1 VTRFRRGIWC
11 ALALVGWLEAAGACD
26 ERRATSDEPR
36 FGKPIRLDEVQ
47 GGTLLFPTAET
58 GTFAPAPAL
67 EADVAIA
74 VTGAIVRAQVTQR
87 FVNPTSEWLEGVYV
101 FPLPDTAAVD
111 HLRMLVGPRIIEG
124 EIREREEA
132 KKVYQAAK
140 AGGRK
145 ASLVEQERP
154 NIFTSSVANVGP
166 GETVEITIEY
176 QDTVPF
182 DGVEFV
188 LRFPLVVARR
198 YVPGTPPDGGV
209 EAGGATLPA
218 DACLNGRAQPTDVV
232 PDAGRVTPPL
242 SSVPV
247 NPVRLS
253 VEIDPGMA
261 LKWLYSPS
269 HPVVTEPIGAF
280 VHLVSLADDAVPA
293 DRDFVLVWA
302 PAAGALPQATLLAEQ
317 IGDEI
322 YALLTV
328 IPPDAKAA
336 AYRIARETVFVI
348 DTSGSMAGQSIEQA
362 KLALLIAL
370 DRLDAGDR
378 FNIIQ
383 FNHTLESLFPHSVRA
398 EEANVATARTW
409 VESLGADGGTEM
421 LSAIEAALADA
432 AAPDEVRQ
440 VVFITD
446 GQVSDEERLFTT
458 IERRLGDSRLFTVGI
473 GAAPNGHFMR
483 KAAQFGRGTFTYVG
497 SPQEV
502 SSRMDDLFRK
512 LESPKLADIE
522 VDWGSDADAWPE
534 RVPDLYGGEP
544 LVLAAKLSS
553 IPDQVVVSGRT
564 GADPWR
570 VVIHRPPMTDTALA
584 SAGIGQLWAR
594 RKIESLLDH
603 VVDGSEADRDAV
615 RRAVIEV
622 ALHHHMVTNYTSLVA
637 VDVTPT
643 APGDARLLTHNYPV
657 NAPHGSALRLPSTAT
672 PARLYLVLAG
682 LLRFT
687 AWVLRPTA
695 PSTPGGRRSVGAAP
709 AGYE

>member
-1 VTRFRRGIWC
+1 VIRFVRGIWC
-11 ALALVGWLEAAGACD
+11 ALALVGWLGTALASD
-26 ERRATSDEPR
+26 EQRATSNEAWV
-36 FGKPIRLDEVQ
+36 GAPIRLDEVQ
-47 GGTLLFPTAET
+47 GGTLLFPTAAD
-58 GTFAPAPAL
+58 GAFVPAPTL
-67 EADVAIA
+67 ETDVAIA
-74 VTGAIVRAQVTQR
+74 VTGVIVRAQVTQR
-87 FVNPTSEWLEGVYV
+87 FVNPTGEWLEGVYV

-132 KKVYQAAK
+132 KKVYQEAK
-140 AGGRK
+140 ASGRK

-198 YVPGTPPDGGV
+198 YVPGTPLDGGV
-209 EAGGATLPA
+209 EGGQPTLPA
-218 DACLNGRAQPTDVV
+218 DACLEGRAQPTDVV
-232 PDAGRVTPPL
+232 PDAERVTPPL

-253 VEIDPGMA
+253 VEIDPGIA

-317 IGDEI
+317 IGADV

-328 IPPDAKAA
+328 VPPDAKTA

-383 FNHTLESLFPHSVRA
+383 FNHTLERLFPHAVPA
-398 EEANVATARTW
+398 DEADVAAARTW
-409 VESLGADGGTEM
+409 VESLTADGGTEM
-421 LSAIEAALADA
+421 LGAIEAALADA
-432 AAPDEVRQ
+432 AAPGEVRQ
-440 VVFITD
+440 VIFITD
-446 GQVSDEERLFTT
+446 GQVSDEERLFAT
-458 IERRLGDSRLFTVGI
+458 IEQRLGGSRLFIVGI

-502 SSRMDDLFRK
+502 SSRMDELFHK
-512 LESPKLADIE
+512 LEKPQLADIE
-522 VDWGSDADAWPE
+522 VDWGGEAAAWPE
-534 RVPDLYGGEP
+534 RVPDLYAGEP
-544 LVLAAKLSS
+544 LVLTAKLTNM
-553 IPDQVVVSGRT
+553 PDQIVVSGRT

-570 VVIHRPPMTDTALA
+570 VVIHRPPMTDTTLA

-594 RKIESLLDH
+594 RKIESLLDR
-603 VVDGSEADRDAV
+603 VVDGSDTDRDAV
-615 RRAVIEV
+615 RHAVIEV
-622 ALHHHMVTNYTSLVA
+622 ALQHHMVTNYTSLVA

-643 APGDARLLTHNYPV
+643 APGDARLLTHDYPV

-672 PARLYLVLAG
+672 PARLYLVIAA
-682 LLRFT
+682 LLGIIAHAIRRAT
-687 AWVLRPTA
+687 
-695 PSTPGGRRSVGAAP
+695 PSP
-709 AGYE
+709 AREREG